1 MITYFFPRL
10 PTVKGILRTALT
22 FIASW
27 IGWVIGAKISI
38 FTAFIVSTIFTGL
51 GLYAA
56 IRITKYYLP

>member
-1 MITYFFPRL
+1 M
-10 PTVKGILRTALT
+10 T

-27 IGWVIGAKISI
+27 IGWAIGAKISI
-38 FTAFIVSTIFTGL
+38 FTAFIVSTIFTGF

>member
-1 MITYFFPRL
+1 
-10 PTVKGILRTALT
+10 VKGILNTALT
-22 FIASW
+22 FIASM

-38 FTAFIVSTIFTGL
+38 FTAFVVSTIFMGF

>member
-1 MITYFFPRL
+1 
-10 PTVKGILRTALT
+10 VKGILRTGLT

-27 IGWVIGAKISI
+27 IGWAIGAKVSI
-38 FTAFIVSTIFTGL
+38 FAAFVVSMIFMGF